1 MFGAKP
7 KVGQDSIQ
15 LHFMQPN
22 DPIDEQ
28 EESETPSAG
37 ETRMRVMSVAGAV
50 LAVIVAILNLRY
62 PPRSAVNDPLL
73 KTPSAFG
80 YAAEVP
86 AKSLVEPPSKL
97 SLPKEEPAKTSDPNP
112 KANETRGIL
121 QVSTTPA
128 GASFAIYSGVIAVK
142 TAPAAAPLRKGKT
155 PGSIAD
161 LPPGHY
167 TLFFHYAGW
176 PDDRVE
182 VELNAG
188 EILPVEYTFPHGSVA
203 IRSDP
208 DGTEIFLGERS
219 LGRTP
224 LTVDLPPGKQE
235 IVARHP
241 GFRNQT
247 KTVTIETDATATV
260 AFQLRA
266 GADSSR
272 KPKARPSTLSK
283 VGNSLKK
290 IFSLDSSAPPKKKTS
305 QEH

>member
-1 MFGAKP
+1 
-7 KVGQDSIQ
+7 
-15 LHFMQPN
+15 
-22 DPIDEQ
+22 
-28 EESETPSAG
+28 
-37 ETRMRVMSVAGAV
+37 MRVLSVAGAI

-62 PPRSAVNDPLL
+62 PPKLAANDPLL
-73 KTPSAFG
+73 KARPAFG

-97 SLPKEEPAKTSDPNP
+97 SLPKEPEKPVDSNTNAD
-112 KANETRGIL
+112 AARGIL

-128 GASFAIYSGVIAVK
+128 GASFAIYSGVIAGK
-142 TAPAAAPLRKGKT
+142 TAPATPPLRKGKT
-155 PGSIAD
+155 PGSLPD
-161 LPPGHY
+161 LPPGRYTLLFHY
-167 TLFFHYAGW
+167 TGW

-182 VELNAG
+182 IGLSAG
-188 EILPVEYTFPHGSVA
+188 EILPVEYIFPHGSVA

-208 DGTEIFLGERS
+208 DGTEISFGERS

-235 IVARHP
+235 LVARHP
-241 GFRNQT
+241 GFRNQA

-266 GADSSR
+266 DTSSSR
-272 KPKARPSTLSK
+272 KPKARPSTLSR

-290 IFSLDSSAPPKKKTS
+290 ILSLDSSAPTKKKTS
-305 QEH
+305 QER

>member
-1 MFGAKP
+1 MFGAKS

-15 LHFMQPN
+15 LHFMQP
-22 DPIDEQ
+22 DDAIDQQ
-28 EESETPSAG
+28 EERETRSAG

-62 PPRSAVNDPLL
+62 PPRPAVSDPLL
-73 KTPSAFG
+73 KAPPAFG

-97 SLPKEEPAKTSDPNP
+97 SLPKEPEKALDSNTN
-112 KANETRGIL
+112 ANETRGIL
-121 QVSTTPA
+121 QLSTTPA
-128 GASFAIYSGVIAVK
+128 GASFAIYSGVIAGK
-142 TAPAAAPLRKGKT
+142 TAPAVPPLRKGKT
-155 PGSIAD
+155 PGSVAD

-167 TLFFHYAGW
+167 TLWFHYAGW
-176 PDDRVE
+176 PDGRAE
-182 VELNAG
+182 VELIAG
-188 EILPVEYTFPHGSVA
+188 EILPVDYTFPHGSVA

-208 DGTEIFLGERS
+208 DGTEIFHGERS

-224 LTVDLPPGKQE
+224 LTADLPSGQQE
-235 IVARHP
+235 LVARHP

-247 KTVTIETDATATV
+247 KTITIEINATVPV

-266 GADSSR
+266 DASSSG
-272 KPKARPSTLSK
+272 KKARPSTLSR

-305 QEH
+305 PER